1 MNPCEREHT
10 VYDLHEALET
20 HARESQA
27 PFPVRRQSL
36 REMVR
41 RAHIDAP
48 ILEDELR
55 EIQRRLGTTAERPG
69 DVDRASIIGHQ
80 LTNLMCLVVLM
91 QGLSEMN

>member
-1 MNPCEREHT
+1 MRRWKHM
-10 VYDLHEALET
+10 LG
-20 HARESQA
+20 R
-27 PFPVRRQSL
+27 VRRRFPCGGNRCARWSG
-36 REMVR
+36 
-41 RAHIDAP
+41 AP
-48 ILEDELR
+48 ISMPRILEEELR